1 MNSVV
6 IIGNLTKD
14 VDLNYTTGANQT
26 AIGRFTVAVNDGYGE
41 KKRTSYIP
49 VVVFGKQ
56 AENCE
61 RYLFKGSKVAV
72 RGHIQTGSYEKDG
85 HKVYTTDVIA
95 DQVEFLKTEQVQ
107 QAVSK
112 NDLPPEATQ
121 VSGTPDGFTALADDD
136 MSF

>member
-14 VDLNYTTGANQT
+14 VSLNYTTGANQT
-26 AIGRFTVAVNDGYGE
+26 AVGRFTVAVNDGYGE

-95 DQVEFLKTEQVQ
+95 DQVEFLKTEEVVQ
-107 QAVSK
+107 EVQR
-112 NDLPPEATQ
+112 NELPPSRPQ
-121 VSGTPDGFTALADDD
+121 TPEGFNRFDEEYPV
-136 MSF
+136 

>member
-14 VDLNYTTGANQT
+14 VSISYSTGQKQT
-26 AIGRFTVAVNDGYGE
+26 AVARMTVAVDSGFGDS
-41 KKRTSYIP
+41 KKTSYIP

-72 RGHIQTGSYEKDG
+72 RGRIQTGNYEKEG
-85 HKVYTTDVIA
+85 RKVYTTDVIA
-95 DQVEFLKTEQVQ
+95 EQVEFLRTEQVTQPVQ
-107 QAVSK
+107 Q
-112 NDLPPEATQ
+112 NELPPQ
-121 VSGTPDGFTALADDD
+121 TPEGFSSLTNDD
-136 MSF
+136 MPF